1 MALIQTNNA
10 HIYSQME
17 GQGPPV
23 LLISGMISDVASW
36 GPLSPLLKDN
46 FTLINFDNRGAGRT
60 QCAEPN
66 WTIDHMVEDA
76 IAVLDHYQISQA
88 HIVGHSMGGMIGL
101 RIAKKYPDRVAAYIM
116 MSSVNAPTKKGVA
129 YFEEMAKLHASNMSK
144 TDWFQL
150 LFHALYSPPFF
161 DNPASVKAAAYAAS
175 SYEHAQTSANLLKQV
190 AALASITPI
199 KLSEILTPILS
210 LIGQNDNVVLP
221 HRAQTSLADLPNAV
235 FQILPDAA
243 HSIHWEATEKVADE
257 ITGFLN
263 AHPL

>member
-1 MALIQTNNA
+1 MAQIQTDNA
-10 HIYSQME
+10 HIYAQIE

-46 FTLINFDNRGAGRT
+46 FTLISFDNRGAGRT
-60 QCAEPN
+60 QCDQPN
-66 WTIDHMVEDA
+66 WSIDNMVADA
-76 IAVLDHYQISQA
+76 IAVLDHYQIPGA

-101 RIAKKYPDRVAAYIM
+101 RIAKKYPNRVAAYVM

-129 YFEEMAKLHASNMSK
+129 YFEEMAKLHASDMSK
-144 TDWFQL
+144 QDWFQL

-161 DNPASVKAAAYAAS
+161 DNPASVKAAAYAAA
-175 SYEHAQTSANLLKQV
+175 SYEHAQTSTNFFKQV
-190 AALASITPI
+190 NALASITPI
-199 KLSEILTPILS
+199 ETGKIITPILS

-221 HRAQTSLADLPNAV
+221 HRTQTSLAGLPNAV

-243 HSIHWEATEKVADE
+243 HSIHWEATQKVADE
-257 ITGFLN
+257 ITVFLN